1 VLALRVPRR
10 TRATALFVLTVG
22 LAVAACKTKATS
34 SQCDALLDRYA
45 QLVVVEKYPDASA
58 AQIDAERTRERTE
71 ARGDDAF
78 KNCSSE
84 VSSVE
89 LTCAMSAI
97 SADAVL
103 KCLE

>member
-1 VLALRVPRR
+1 MPALSRRAWGWLGASVVLALAP
-10 TRATALFVLTVG
+10 G
-22 LAVAACKTKATS
+22 CKTKATT

-45 QLVVVEKYPDASA
+45 GFVVTEKFPDASTT
-58 AQIDAERTRERTE
+58 QIDAERSRERSE

-84 VSSVE
+84 VSSTE
-89 LTCAMSAI
+89 LDCAMKAA
-97 SADAVL
+97 SADALL

>member
-1 VLALRVPRR
+1 MPALSAFAKLLLAAPLAL
-10 TRATALFVLTVG
+10 ALVSMG
-22 LAVAACKTKATS
+22 CKTKATS

-45 QLVVVEKYPDASA
+45 QFVVTEKYPDASS
-58 AQIDAERTRERTE
+58 AQIDTERARERTE

-84 VSSVE
+84 VSSLE
-89 LTCAMSAI
+89 LDCAMKAG

>member
-1 VLALRVPRR
+1 MPALRSARGAALVSLVLLACLVGVGCKAK
-10 TRATALFVLTVG
+10 ATAV
-22 LAVAACKTKATS
+22 
-34 SQCDALLDRYA
+34 QCDALLDRYA
-45 QLVVVEKYPDASA
+45 QFVVTEKYPDASTV
-58 AQIDAERTRERTE
+58 QIDAERTRERTE

-84 VSSVE
+84 VSRSE
-89 LTCAMSAI
+89 LECAMSAA